1 MRPHLR
7 VLYRADGGHR
17 IGTGHLLRAVRVLNE
32 LETMV
37 QLSAVLAMSE
47 DPDGLRYAEQA
58 PARVLLLPASE
69 TTGPKPRFDP
79 LTLTRAT
86 NLDDFDVVVVDM
98 LDTDVGTLACLGSP
112 TRAVITMD
120 DRGPGRVDADAI
132 INFLV
137 REPQPQTLPARV
149 RLFEGPQFV
158 TLDSSYSVT
167 TLWRRARSR
176 NGATILVTLGG
187 GDAAGLTVKVAR
199 ALLPVEDI
207 GRVDFVCGL
216 AFQHRQELDE
226 LLRRAP
232 WRTCVHIGVP
242 SLLPYFLGCQM
253 AIVAGGMTMHEA
265 CCTGTPAIAVCQSI
279 DHQLE
284 LAEWFAAEGAM
295 INLGDGQNVD
305 ETDIR
310 DAVVELLRDA
320 SLRRRMGMAGRR
332 LVDGKGTRR
341 TAEAIW
347 ETVLSKRKR

>member
-1 MRPHLR
+1 MRPRLR

-37 QLSAVLAMSE
+37 SLSAVLAMSE
-47 DPDGLRYAEQA
+47 DPAGLRYAEQA

-69 TTGPKPRFDP
+69 TAGPKPRFDP
-79 LTLTRAT
+79 LTLIQAT

-98 LDTDVGTLACLGSP
+98 LDTDAGTLAGLGGP

-120 DRGPGRVDADAI
+120 DRGPGRMDADAI

-137 REPQPQTLPARV
+137 REPAPDALPSHV

-158 TLDSSYSVT
+158 TLDSSYSAAR
-167 TLWRRARSR
+167 LRRRARSR
-176 NGATILVTLGG
+176 NGATVLVTLGG

-199 ALLPVEDI
+199 ALLSLEAI

-226 LLRRAP
+226 LLCHAP
-232 WRTCVHIGVP
+232 WQSCVHIGVP
-242 SLLPYFLGCQM
+242 SLHRFFLRCHV
-253 AIVAGGMTMHEA
+253 AVVAGGMTMHEA

-284 LAEWFAAEGAM
+284 LAEWFAHEGAM
-295 INLGDGQNVD
+295 INLGDGQKVD
-305 ETDIR
+305 EKTIR
-310 DAVVELLRDA
+310 DAVARLVGDA
-320 SLRRRMGMAGRR
+320 SLRRRMGRVGRR
-332 LVDGKGTRR
+332 LVDGEGTRR
-341 TAEAIW
+341 TAAAIW
-347 ETVLSKRKR
+347 DTVLSKRKR